1 MWTQQAVSMSFLLN
15 WLLSDTFVDKLD
27 MPSWEISSFYCLVCF
42 FPFFPELFRFCTVGD
57 LPRVKELLEEASAV
71 TINKLYQGGS
81 TLLYKY
87 VTKFCRTLPESK
99 ETPDN

>member
-1 MWTQQAVSMSFLLN
+1 
-15 WLLSDTFVDKLD
+15 

-57 LPRVKELLEEASAV
+57 LPKVKELLEEASAV

-87 VTKFCRTLPESK
+87 VTKLIYSLLFIYKVRQSCIIPVKLFVKHFC
-99 ETPDN
+99 